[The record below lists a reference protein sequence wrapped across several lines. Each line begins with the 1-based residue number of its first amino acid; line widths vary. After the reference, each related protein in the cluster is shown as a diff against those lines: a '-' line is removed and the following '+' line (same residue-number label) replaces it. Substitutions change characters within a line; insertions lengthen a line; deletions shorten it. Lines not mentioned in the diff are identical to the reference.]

1 MVRFINGFKK
11 YKEHGED
18 VLVDGRGKGK
28 PQTMMSSE
36 ELKEAE
42 IKTLKERN
50 KLLEN
55 KNG

>member
-1 MVRFINGFKK
+1 MVSFINGFKK

-42 IKTLKERN
+42 IKALKERN